1 MNKFK
6 LYRQIKNE
14 YAYSLFKNNQTFEK
28 VRALIIKDGKILLVH
43 KIKSDRYT
51 LPGGGVEND
60 ENIEIAVVRES
71 YEEAKARVKL
81 KSIVGVLNY
90 DVNMTFNGENFT
102 STRIEYY
109 CLCEFLGFVKKKKYF
124 GLNGEFF
131 EKVEVVWHSI
141 DNLEKTNL
149 SDYVISKVRKVLK
162 MQLKN
167 NEKIKDG
174 LQVFDRK
181 NKKPKI
187 SIAFKKDKE
196 KNLKQINVKENNNP
210 NIINNNKCK
219 NKNKGKKKFIF
230 NKFRKKENKI
240 EKYKKMNSK

>member
-51 LPGGGVEND
+51 LPGGGVENG

-131 EKVEVVWHSI
+131 EKVEVIWHSI

-149 SDYVISKVRKVLK
+149 SDYIIEKVRKIAKIQV
-162 MQLKN
+162 KN
-167 NEKIKDG
+167 NEKSNDELK
-174 LQVFDRK
+174 VFDRK

-187 SIAFKKDKE
+187 SVEIKKK
-196 KNLKQINVKENNNP
+196 KENNFKQC
-210 NIINNNKCK
+210 NIKDNNSSNFLKKNKCK
-219 NKNKGKKKFIF
+219 NKQKSKKKFIF
-230 NKFRKKENKI
+230 NKFRQKENKI
-240 EKYKKMNSK
+240 VDKSKSK